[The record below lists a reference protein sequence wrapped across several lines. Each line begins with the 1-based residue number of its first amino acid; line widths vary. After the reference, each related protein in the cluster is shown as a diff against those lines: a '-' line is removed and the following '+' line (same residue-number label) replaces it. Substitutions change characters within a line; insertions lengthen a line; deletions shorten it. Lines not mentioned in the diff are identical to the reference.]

1 MTTDRLIITDGIEAN
16 KITVSLN
23 LDEKTLYVRGI
34 QNFTLASGKVVQPAQ
49 NDVEVSA
56 IRLKDM
62 IMQLENAPAEKKTI
76 LEAKIAAAE
85 VCINA
90 IASAVQSYMQ
100 TEFNL
105 NNPEEE
111 V

>member
-1 MTTDRLIITDGIEAN
+1 MTQEKLNIAEGIEVAKATIN
-16 KITVSLN
+16 LN
-23 LDEKTLYVRGI
+23 LSDMSLFVRGI

-62 IMQLENAPAEKKTI
+62 IMQLENASAEKKTI

-85 VCINA
+85 ACINA